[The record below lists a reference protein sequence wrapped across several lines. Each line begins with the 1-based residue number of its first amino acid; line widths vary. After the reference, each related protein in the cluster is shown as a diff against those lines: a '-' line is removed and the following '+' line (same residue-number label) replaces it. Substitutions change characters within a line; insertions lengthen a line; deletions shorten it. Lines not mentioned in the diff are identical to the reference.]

1 MRLLP
6 TFFQVQNDIVKA
18 AENIPYVFI
27 HKSTLDFLIIV
38 DKQVIRFATIYTK
51 GNAGYDVLV
60 ETFGYVCFRAYI
72 HRLIGA
78 VFVHNPRP
86 DIFDRIDHIDRNT
99 KNNAISNLRWVN
111 HKLNMI
117 NTQTT
122 NVRMRTYFRS
132 NGKLA
137 SYWKKSFGKYAY
149 EYSERVAG
157 ELVKIRIYFDDFN
170 TALEF
175 GKKDKI
181 IRFNKLYAEYINE
194 CPSACQETSR
204 REGEVHSRPVL
215 GIHDSPLRLTVNRPR
230 YCRFA

>member
-6 TFFQVQNDIVKA
+6 TFFQVKNDIVKA
-18 AENIPYVFI
+18 DENIPYVFI

-38 DKQVIRFATIYTK
+38 GDKVIRFATIYTK

-60 ETFGYVCFRAYI
+60 ETFGHVRFRAYI

-86 DIFDRIDHIDRNT
+86 DIFDRVDHIDRNT
-99 KNNAISNLRWVN
+99 RNNAISNLRWVN

-122 NVRMRTYFRS
+122 NVRMRTYVRR
-132 NGKLA
+132 NGKLG
-137 SYWKKSFGKYAY
+137 SYWKKKFGKYAY
-149 EYSERVAG
+149 EYSERVSG
-157 ELVKIRIYFDDFN
+157 ELVKVRIYFDDFN

-194 CPSACQETSR
+194 SSSACRETPR
-204 REGEVHSRPVL
+204 REGEVHRGFVP
-215 GIHDSPLRLTVNRPR
+215 GIHEPTLRLTVNRPR
-230 YCRFA
+230 HCRFA